1 MIEFAEVTTGTTQT
15 QPYLGHS
22 DKACTEEEQ
31 LSFPTKMAV
40 EYNTPLWRVYC
51 WGVGVKWTA
60 VLLTGRENIVLPV

>member
-1 MIEFAEVTTGTTQT
+1 MPLMIEFAEVTTGTTQT

-51 WGVGVKWTA
+51 
-60 VLLTGRENIVLPV
+60 